1 MSMNSGYEY
10 VIQPEDT
17 LWDLADELS
26 VSVEDIMAVNANLDP
41 NQLYAGQVINL
52 PVYASQRPGG
62 RPGPDRGGRGGYG
75 RRPYYGR
82 PYGRYPY
89 GYRRPYYEPY
99 PYPYDPYYP
108 YY

>member
-52 PVYASQRPGG
+52 PVYASQRPG
-62 RPGPDRGGRGGYG
+62 RGGRGGYGYG

-99 PYPYDPYYP
+99 PYDPYYP